1 MKCGIYKITNK
12 INHKCYIGQ
21 SVNIYRRWQKERTGA
36 FNPNG
41 CEYNCSRSRA
51 FRKYGIDNFT
61 FEIIEECQPSQLN
74 EREIYWAN
82 FYNSYSPNGYNDAL
96 CGDQFSHPMKLQS
109 IEIVQ
114 QIIDDLH
121 KPFLSGIELG
131 KKYGVSDQTI
141 SDINNGKIWK
151 KEGEKYPIRPRIRK
165 QKYCCICGVP
175 IDYKATY
182 CKACASIKSRVV
194 DRPPKEQLLKE
205 IATSS
210 FRAVAKKY
218 GVSDKAIVKWCVE
231 YQLPK
236 HKKELVD
243 LYKSQYSNQ

>member
-1 MKCGIYKITNK
+1 M
-12 INHKCYIGQ
+12 
-21 SVNIYRRWQKERTGA
+21 
-36 FNPNG
+36 
-41 CEYNCSRSRA
+41 
-51 FRKYGIDNFT
+51 
-61 FEIIEECQPSQLN
+61 
-74 EREIYWAN
+74 
-82 FYNSYSPNGYNDAL
+82 
-96 CGDQFSHPMKLQS
+96 
-109 IEIVQ
+109 Q

-182 CKACASIKSRVV
+182 CKA
-194 DRPPKEQLLKE
+194 
-205 IATSS
+205 SS